1 MNDARQDEAFERS
14 RSRRA
19 PLPPRGRGWGW
30 VSGAGSQHILG
41 IVVLGWLAVG
51 CGGSTFPRTLT
62 TTVHRTEEQG
72 IDFSAVGTCT
82 LEITLDGARSV
93 ATRTSRGTDVYG
105 SDART
110 TEECVSYDVTPSWSG
125 EQLSLALVPRIDA
138 PPSAVAVTLVC
149 ERWTDAMQ
157 AAAGFDVPTDAGGV
171 EWACALPRDHIF
183 ALGRVVIEH
192 VPREGPFILLSS
204 THQLVIEEDVHGQGG
219 RTVRVRAGNPPR

>member
-1 MNDARQDEAFERS
+1 MKSHRQSVLTQGPS
-14 RSRRA
+14 R
-19 PLPPRGRGWGW
+19 G
-30 VSGAGSQHILG
+30 V
-41 IVVLGWLAVG
+41 LAVLPMIGLCLAASG
-51 CGGSTFPRTLT
+51 CGGSTFPRMLT

-82 LEITLDGARSV
+82 LEIWLDGSHGL

-105 SDART
+105 SDAHTR
-110 TEECVSYDVTPSWSG
+110 EESVSYDVTPSWSG

-138 PPSAVAVTLVC
+138 PPFAVAVTLAC

-157 AAAGFDVPTDAGGV
+157 AAAGFDVPSEAGGV
-171 EWACALPRDHIF
+171 EWACALPRDQTF

-204 THQLVIEEDVHGQGG
+204 SHQLVIEEDVQGQGG